1 MGVPIKLILKEIGS
15 RINNIGTIVD
25 TDPNND
31 ETTSYVGKMLQRA
44 GAGVGA
50 GAFAGGIKD
59 MNNMKDTASAAD
71 AASAASD
78 AKDAAE
84 AASAAKDM
92 ADAASAAKDVA
103 SAASDKNIKDI
114 TTSNT
119 ADVIERAYKQLDDI
133 IYKYNSKGQA
143 LGEDDKL
150 RAGITAQS
158 MEGSILESA
167 VIEDPN
173 TGYKMVDT
181 RHLALANAAA
191 IKEIFERL
199 DRIEGRNEI

>member
-1 MGVPIKLILKEIGS
+1 MAVPIKMILKEIGS

-31 ETTSYVGKMLQRA
+31 ETTSYMGKMVQ
-44 GAGVGA
+44 GT
-50 GAFAGGIKD
+50 GAFGGGLKDIKD
-59 MNNMKDTASAAD
+59 NFNSK
-71 AASAASD
+71 D
-78 AKDAAE
+78 AKDV
-84 AASAAKDM
+84 
-92 ADAASAAKDVA
+92 ADAAKDVA
-103 SAASDKNIKDI
+103 SAASDKNIKYI
-114 TTSNT
+114 AKANT
-119 ADVIERAYKQLDDI
+119 ADIIEKAYKGLDDI

-167 VIEDPN
+167 VMEDPA

-199 DRIEGRNEI
+199 DKLEGKK

>member
-25 TDPNND
+25 TDPEND
-31 ETTSYVGKMLQRA
+31 ETTSYAGKMLN
-44 GAGVGA
+44 GVGS
-50 GAFAGGIKD
+50 FAGGFKD
-59 MNNMKDTASAAD
+59 LKDMKDTAD
-71 AASAASD
+71 TASD
-78 AKDAAE
+78 
-84 AASAAKDM
+84 AKDM
-92 ADAASAAKDVA
+92 ADAASAASTAADAA
-103 SAASDKNIKDI
+103 SAASDKNIKDVAS
-114 TTSNT
+114 TDT
-119 ADVIERAYKQLDDI
+119 ADVIEKAYKQLDDI

-167 VIEDPN
+167 VIEDPES
-173 TGYKMVDT
+173 GYKMVDT

-199 DRIEGRNEI
+199 DRIEGRR

>member
-1 MGVPIKLILKEIGS
+1 MSARLILKEIGS

-31 ETTSYVGKMLQRA
+31 ETTSYMGKMLQ
-44 GAGVGA
+44 GA
-50 GAFAGGIKD
+50 GAFGGGLKD
-59 MNNMKDTASAAD
+59 IGSFKDNFKNS
-71 AASAASD
+71 
-78 AKDAAE
+78 KDVKD
-84 AASAAKDM
+84 AASAAKD
-92 ADAASAAKDVA
+92 AASAASAAKDVA
-103 SAASDKNIKDI
+103 SAVSDKNLKDI
-114 TTSNT
+114 DKTSTT
-119 ADVIERAYKQLDDI
+119 ADIIEKAYKGLDDI
-133 IYKYNSKGQA
+133 IYKYNHKGQA

-150 RAGITAQS
+150 RAGVTAQS

-167 VIEDPN
+167 VMEDPA

-199 DRIEGRNEI
+199 DKLEGKQ

>member
-1 MGVPIKLILKEIGS
+1 MSARLILKEIGS

-31 ETTSYVGKMLQRA
+31 ETTSYMGKMVQ
-44 GAGVGA
+44 GA
-50 GAFAGGIKD
+50 GAFGGGLKD
-59 MNNMKDTASAAD
+59 IDNFKDNFNS
-71 AASAASD
+71 
-78 AKDAAE
+78 KD
-84 AASAAKDM
+84 
-92 ADAASAAKDVA
+92 
-103 SAASDKNIKDI
+103 AASDKNLKDI
-114 TTSNT
+114 DKTKT
-119 ADVIERAYKQLDDI
+119 ADIIEKAYKGLDDI
-133 IYKYNSKGQA
+133 IYRYNQKGQA

-150 RAGITAQS
+150 RAGVTAQS

-167 VIEDPN
+167 VMEDPA

-199 DRIEGRNEI
+199 DKLEGKQ

>member
-1 MGVPIKLILKEIGS
+1 MGARLILKEIGS

-31 ETTSYVGKMLQRA
+31 ETTSYAGKMLQ
-44 GAGVGA
+44 GT
-50 GAFAGGIKD
+50 GAFGGGLKDIKD
-59 MNNMKDTASAAD
+59 NFS
-71 AASAASD
+71 S
-78 AKDAAE
+78 KDAA
-84 AASAAKDM
+84 
-92 ADAASAAKDVA
+92 DV
-103 SAASDKNIKDI
+103 ASDKNIKDI
-114 TTSNT
+114 DKTSNT
-119 ADVIERAYKQLDDI
+119 ADIIEKAYKGLDDI
-133 IYKYNSKGQA
+133 IYRYNQKGQA

-150 RAGITAQS
+150 RAGVTAQS

-167 VIEDPN
+167 VMEDPA

-199 DRIEGRNEI
+199 DKLEGKQ

>member
-1 MGVPIKLILKEIGS
+1 MAVPIKMILKEIGS

-31 ETTSYVGKMLQRA
+31 ETTSYMGKMLQGA
-44 GAGVGA
+44 GAGS
-50 GAFAGGIKD
+50 FGGGLKD
-59 MNNMKDTASAAD
+59 IGNLKDKFNSK
-71 AASAASD
+71 D
-78 AKDAAE
+78 AKDA
-84 AASAAKDM
+84 
-92 ADAASAAKDVA
+92 ADAASAAKDAA
-103 SAASDKNIKDI
+103 SAASAAKDVAAAVSDKNIKDI
-114 TTSNT
+114 AKANT
-119 ADVIERAYKQLDDI
+119 ADIIEKAYKGLDDI

-150 RAGITAQS
+150 RAGVTAQS
-158 MEGSILESA
+158 LQGSILESA
-167 VIEDPN
+167 VMEDPA

-199 DRIEGRNEI
+199 DKLEGK

>member
-1 MGVPIKLILKEIGS
+1 MAVPIKMVLKEIGS

-31 ETTSYVGKMLQRA
+31 ETTSYMGKMME
-44 GAGVGA
+44 GTGS
-50 GAFAGGIKD
+50 FGGGLKD
-59 MNNMKDTASAAD
+59 IGSFKDNFNSKDVKDVAD
-71 AASAASD
+71 
-78 AKDAAE
+78 
-84 AASAAKDM
+84 
-92 ADAASAAKDVA
+92 AAKDVA
-103 SAASDKNIKDI
+103 AAVSDKNIKDI
-114 TTSNT
+114 AKTNT
-119 ADVIERAYKQLDDI
+119 ADIIEKAYKGLDDI

-167 VIEDPN
+167 VMEDPA
-173 TGYKMVDT
+173 TGYRMVDT

-199 DRIEGRNEI
+199 DKLEGKK

>member
-25 TDPNND
+25 TDETND
-31 ETTSYVGKMLQRA
+31 ETTSYAGKMLQ
-44 GAGVGA
+44 GAGA

-59 MNNMKDTASAAD
+59 MKNMKDTADAAD
-71 AASAASD
+71 
-78 AKDAAE
+78 
-84 AASAAKDM
+84 AKDM
-92 ADAASAAKDVA
+92 ADTASAAKDVA
-103 SAASDKNIKDI
+103 SAASAASDKNLKDI
-114 TTSNT
+114 KTESTE
-119 ADVIERAYKQLDDI
+119 DIIERAYKQLDDI
-133 IYKYNSKGQA
+133 IYKYNEKGRA

-150 RAGITAQS
+150 RAGVTAQS

-173 TGYKMVDT
+173 TGYKIVDT

-199 DRIEGRNEI
+199 DRIEGRR

>member
-1 MGVPIKLILKEIGS
+1 MDARLILKEIGS

-31 ETTSYVGKMLQRA
+31 EKTSYMGKMLQ
-44 GAGVGA
+44 GA
-50 GAFAGGIKD
+50 GAFGGGLKD
-59 MNNMKDTASAAD
+59 IGSLKDNFS
-71 AASAASD
+71 SKD
-78 AKDAAE
+78 AK
-84 AASAAKDM
+84 
-92 ADAASAAKDVA
+92 DAASAAKDVA
-103 SAASDKNIKDI
+103 KDAASVAKDVASVASDKTLKDI
-114 TTSNT
+114 DENSSTE
-119 ADVIERAYKQLDDI
+119 DIIEKAYKGLDDI
-133 IYKYNSKGQA
+133 IYRYNQKGRS

-150 RAGITAQS
+150 RAGVTAQS

-167 VIEDPN
+167 VMEDPA

-199 DRIEGRNEI
+199 DKLEGK

>member
-1 MGVPIKLILKEIGS
+1 MSARLILKEIGS

-25 TDPNND
+25 TDKNND
-31 ETTSYVGKMLQRA
+31 ETTSYVGKMLQ
-44 GAGVGA
+44 GT
-50 GAFAGGIKD
+50 GAFGGGLKDIKD
-59 MNNMKDTASAAD
+59 NFNT
-71 AASAASD
+71 
-78 AKDAAE
+78 
-84 AASAAKDM
+84 
-92 ADAASAAKDVA
+92 KDVA
-103 SAASDKNIKDI
+103 SAVKDVASAVSDKNVKDI
-114 TTSNT
+114 DKTSKT
-119 ADVIERAYKQLDDI
+119 ADVIEKAYKSLDDI
-133 IYKYNSKGQA
+133 IYRYNQKGQA

-167 VIEDPN
+167 VMEDPA

-199 DRIEGRNEI
+199 DKLEGKQ

>member
-1 MGVPIKLILKEIGS
+1 MSARLILKEIGS

-31 ETTSYVGKMLQRA
+31 ETTSYAGKMLQ
-44 GAGVGA
+44 GA
-50 GAFAGGIKD
+50 GAFGGGLKD
-59 MNNMKDTASAAD
+59 IGSFKDNFNSKDAAD
-71 AASAASD
+71 A
-78 AKDAAE
+78 
-84 AASAAKDM
+84 
-92 ADAASAAKDVA
+92 A

-114 TTSNT
+114 DKTSNT
-119 ADVIERAYKQLDDI
+119 ADIIEKAYKGLDDI

-150 RAGITAQS
+150 RAGVTAQS

-167 VIEDPN
+167 VMEDPA

-199 DRIEGRNEI
+199 DKLEGKQ

>member
-1 MGVPIKLILKEIGS
+1 MAVPIKMILKEIGS

-31 ETTSYVGKMLQRA
+31 ETTSYMGKMLE
-44 GAGVGA
+44 GTGS
-50 GAFAGGIKD
+50 FGGGLKD
-59 MNNMKDTASAAD
+59 IGSLKDNFS
-71 AASAASD
+71 SKD
-78 AKDAAE
+78 AKDV
-84 AASAAKDM
+84 
-92 ADAASAAKDVA
+92 ADAAKDVA
-103 SAASDKNIKDI
+103 AAASDKNIKDI
-114 TTSNT
+114 AKTNT
-119 ADVIERAYKQLDDI
+119 ADIIEKAYKGLDDI

-167 VIEDPN
+167 VMEDPA

-199 DRIEGRNEI
+199 DKLEGKK

>member
-1 MGVPIKLILKEIGS
+1 MAVPIKMILKEIGS

-25 TDPNND
+25 TNPNND
-31 ETTSYVGKMLQRA
+31 ETTSYMGKMME
-44 GAGVGA
+44 GAGS
-50 GAFAGGIKD
+50 FGGGLKD
-59 MNNMKDTASAAD
+59 IGSLKDNFNSK
-71 AASAASD
+71 D
-78 AKDAAE
+78 AKDAKDVAN
-84 AASAAKDM
+84 AAKDA

-103 SAASDKNIKDI
+103 SAVSDKNLKDI
-114 TTSNT
+114 DKNGTT
-119 ADVIERAYKQLDDI
+119 ADIIEKAYKGLDDI

-150 RAGITAQS
+150 RAGVTAQS

-167 VIEDPN
+167 VMEDPA

-199 DRIEGRNEI
+199 DKLEGK

>member
-1 MGVPIKLILKEIGS
+1 MSASLILKEIGS

-31 ETTSYVGKMLQRA
+31 ETTSYAGKMLQ
-44 GAGVGA
+44 GA
-50 GAFAGGIKD
+50 GAFGGGLKDIKD
-59 MNNMKDTASAAD
+59 NFSTK
-71 AASAASD
+71 D
-78 AKDAAE
+78 AK
-84 AASAAKDM
+84 
-92 ADAASAAKDVA
+92 DAASAAKDVA
-103 SAASDKNIKDI
+103 AAVSDKNLKDI
-114 TTSNT
+114 DKTKT
-119 ADVIERAYKQLDDI
+119 ADIIEKAYKGLDDI
-133 IYKYNSKGQA
+133 IYRYNQKGQA

-150 RAGITAQS
+150 RAGVTAQS

-167 VIEDPN
+167 VMEDPS

-199 DRIEGRNEI
+199 DKLEGKQ

>member
-1 MGVPIKLILKEIGS
+1 MSARLILKEIGS

-31 ETTSYVGKMLQRA
+31 ETTSYMGKMVQ
-44 GAGVGA
+44 GA
-50 GAFAGGIKD
+50 GAFGGGLKDIKD
-59 MNNMKDTASAAD
+59 NFKFNS
-71 AASAASD
+71 
-78 AKDAAE
+78 KDATD
-84 AASAAKDM
+84 AASAAKD
-92 ADAASAAKDVA
+92 AASAAADVA
-103 SAASDKNIKDI
+103 SAASDKNLKDI
-114 TTSNT
+114 NKTGTT
-119 ADVIERAYKQLDDI
+119 ADIIEKAYKGLDDI

-167 VIEDPN
+167 VMEDPA

-199 DRIEGRNEI
+199 DKLEGKQ

>member
-1 MGVPIKLILKEIGS
+1 MAVPVKMILKEIGS

-31 ETTSYVGKMLQRA
+31 ETTSYMGKMLQ
-44 GAGVGA
+44 GAGS
-50 GAFAGGIKD
+50 FGGGLKD
-59 MNNMKDTASAAD
+59 IGSLKDNFSSKDAAD
-71 AASAASD
+71 AAST
-78 AKDAAE
+78 AKDA
-84 AASAAKDM
+84 

-103 SAASDKNIKDI
+103 ASAVSDKNLKDI
-114 TTSNT
+114 DNTKT
-119 ADVIERAYKQLDDI
+119 ADIIEKAYKGLDSI
-133 IYKYNSKGQA
+133 IYRYNQKGQA
-143 LGEDDKL
+143 LGEDDQL
-150 RAGITAQS
+150 RAGVTAQS

-167 VIEDPN
+167 VMEDPA

-199 DRIEGRNEI
+199 DKLEGK

>member
-1 MGVPIKLILKEIGS
+1 MAVPIKMILKEIGS

-31 ETTSYVGKMLQRA
+31 ETTSYMGKMME
-44 GAGVGA
+44 GTGS
-50 GAFAGGIKD
+50 FGGGLKDIKD
-59 MNNMKDTASAAD
+59 NFNSKD
-71 AASAASD
+71 
-78 AKDAAE
+78 
-84 AASAAKDM
+84 
-92 ADAASAAKDVA
+92 AKDVA
-103 SAASDKNIKDI
+103 SAVSDKNIKDI
-114 TTSNT
+114 AKANT
-119 ADVIERAYKQLDDI
+119 ADIIEKAYKGLDDI

-167 VIEDPN
+167 VMQDPA

-199 DRIEGRNEI
+199 DKLEGKK

>member
-1 MGVPIKLILKEIGS
+1 MSARLILKEIGS

-25 TDPNND
+25 TNPNND
-31 ETTSYVGKMLQRA
+31 ETTSYAGKMLQ
-44 GAGVGA
+44 GA
-50 GAFAGGIKD
+50 GAFGGGGFKD
-59 MNNMKDTASAAD
+59 NFDSKD
-71 AASAASD
+71 AASAAGD
-78 AKDAAE
+78 AKDAA
-84 AASAAKDM
+84 S
-92 ADAASAAKDVA
+92 AASAAKDVA
-103 SAASDKNIKDI
+103 SAVSDKNLKDI
-114 TTSNT
+114 DKTSTT
-119 ADVIERAYKQLDDI
+119 ADIIEKAYKGLDDI
-133 IYKYNSKGQA
+133 IYKYNHKGQA

-167 VIEDPN
+167 VMEDPA

-199 DRIEGRNEI
+199 DKLEGK

>member
-1 MGVPIKLILKEIGS
+1 MAVPVKMILKEIGS

-25 TDPNND
+25 TDPKND
-31 ETTSYVGKMLQRA
+31 ETTSYMGKMLK
-44 GAGVGA
+44 GDGS
-50 GAFAGGIKD
+50 FGGGLKD
-59 MNNMKDTASAAD
+59 IGSFKDNFS
-71 AASAASD
+71 SSKD
-78 AKDAAE
+78 AKDAA
-84 AASAAKDM
+84 ST
-92 ADAASAAKDVA
+92 AKDVA

-114 TTSNT
+114 AKTNT
-119 ADVIERAYKQLDDI
+119 ADIIEKAYKGLDDI

-167 VIEDPN
+167 VMEDPA

-199 DRIEGRNEI
+199 DKLEGK

>member
-1 MGVPIKLILKEIGS
+1 MAVPIKMILKEIGS
-15 RINNIGTIVD
+15 RINNIGIIVD
-25 TDPNND
+25 TNPNDD
-31 ETTSYVGKMLQRA
+31 ETTSYMGKMVQ
-44 GAGVGA
+44 GA
-50 GAFAGGIKD
+50 GAFGGGLKDIKD
-59 MNNMKDTASAAD
+59 NFNS
-71 AASAASD
+71 
-78 AKDAAE
+78 KDAAGGL
-84 AASAAKDM
+84 KDIKDNFSSKDA

-103 SAASDKNIKDI
+103 SAVSDKNLKDI
-114 TTSNT
+114 DKTSTT
-119 ADVIERAYKQLDDI
+119 ADIIEKAYKGLDDI

-167 VIEDPN
+167 VMEDPA

-199 DRIEGRNEI
+199 DKLEGKQ

>member
-1 MGVPIKLILKEIGS
+1 MAVPIKMILKEIGS
-15 RINNIGTIVD
+15 RINNVGTIVD

-31 ETTSYVGKMLQRA
+31 ETTSYMGKMLE
-44 GAGVGA
+44 GN
-50 GAFAGGIKD
+50 GAFGGGLKD
-59 MNNMKDTASAAD
+59 IGSLKDNFS
-71 AASAASD
+71 SKD
-78 AKDAAE
+78 AKDV
-84 AASAAKDM
+84 
-92 ADAASAAKDVA
+92 ADAAKDVA

-114 TTSNT
+114 AKTNT
-119 ADVIERAYKQLDDI
+119 ADIIEKAYKGLDDI

-167 VIEDPN
+167 VMEDPA

-191 IKEIFERL
+191 IKVLFEKIDEL
-199 DRIEGRNEI
+199 EKLIKK